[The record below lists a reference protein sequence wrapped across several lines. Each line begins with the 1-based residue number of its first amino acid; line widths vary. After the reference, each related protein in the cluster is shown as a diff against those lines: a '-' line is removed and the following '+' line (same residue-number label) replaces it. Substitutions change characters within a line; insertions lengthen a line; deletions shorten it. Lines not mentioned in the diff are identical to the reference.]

1 MKKEDFTQEEWQV
14 LFTAPSMA
22 GLAVTAASP
31 SGPIGVMKEMFAV
44 GMSLA
49 ELVKEKSENPLIQA
63 LVEDVRQRGTK
74 PQKPGGLK
82 SMDEVKEYALGQ
94 LRSASEIIDSKDAGA
109 VGEEFKAWLVDISK
123 RTAEAAKEGGFFGF
137 GGERVSK
144 EEEAMIGEV
153 SSILNVA

>member
-1 MKKEDFTQEEWQV
+1 MKKEDFTAEEWQV

-49 ELVKEKSENPLIQA
+49 ELVKNKPDNSLIQA

-74 PQKPGGLK
+74 PQKPKGLK
-82 SMDEVKEYALGQ
+82 SMEEVKNYALEQ
-94 LRSASEIIDSKDAGA
+94 LRAVAKILDEKNAGA
-109 VGEEFKAWLVDISK
+109 EGEEFKAWLVDIAK
-123 RTAEAAKEGGFFGF
+123 RTAEAAKEGGIFGF
-137 GGERVSK
+137 GGELVSK
-144 EEEAMIGEV
+144 EEEEMIQEIK
-153 SSILNVA
+153 SILNVE